1 MKNKKSILNIL
12 ILLLI
17 TGFVLYFSLKD
28 DFHNIVHEIL
38 TLNPFWFLLA
48 IFLVICYWLFKTIEV
63 HHVICD
69 FKPDYSFKQTLR
81 LTLSTQFFNA
91 ITPFASGGQPFQI
104 YMLNKS
110 GVKLTDSTNIIIQNF
125 IVYQIPLVFLG
136 LLAIISNHF
145 GHFFKEASLLKYLVT
160 LGFMINTLVIVGL
173 FIIAFA
179 QKTNKRIMH
188 VIIRLLGKM
197 HIIKNGE
204 QKQNEFDEYI
214 NRFHAGA
221 KLLFQNRRQFISSI
235 LYNLIALICLYLI
248 PLALLFAMGDYTS
261 MSAFQVLVTS
271 AYVMLIGSFV
281 PIPGGTGGLEYGFIA
296 FFGNFVA
303 GSKLNAVM
311 LLWRAITYYFGLI
324 VGGVAFNIKERQKK

>member
-1 MKNKKSILNIL
+1 MKNKKSILNIF

-28 DFHNIVHEIL
+28 DFHNIIHEII
-38 TLNPFWFLLA
+38 TLNPIWFLIA
-48 IFLVICYWLFKTIEV
+48 IFFVCCYWIFKAVEV
-63 HHVICD
+63 HQVIRD
-69 FKPDYSFKQTLR
+69 FKPDYTFKQTLR

-125 IVYQIPLVFLG
+125 IVYQIPLVCLG
-136 LLAIISNHF
+136 VFAIISNQF
-145 GHFFKEASLLKYLVT
+145 CHFFKEVNFLKYLVT
-160 LGFMINTLVIVGL
+160 LGFIINTLVIVGL

-179 QKTNKRIMH
+179 KKINKKI
-188 VIIRLLGKM
+188 M
-197 HIIKNGE
+197 HIIVHILGKCHILKNPD
-204 QKQNEFDEYI
+204 QRQQEFEEYI

-221 KLLFQNRRQFISSI
+221 KLLFKNRKQFLSSI
-235 LYNLIALICLYLI
+235 FYNLIALICLYLT
-248 PLALLFAMGDYTS
+248 PLALLFAMGDYAS
-261 MSAFQVLVTS
+261 MNVFNVLVTS

-296 FFGNFVA
+296 FFGNFVV
-303 GSKLNAVM
+303 GSKLHAVM
-311 LLWRAITYYFGLI
+311 LLWRAITYYLGLV
-324 VGGVAFNIKERQKK
+324 VGAVAFNIKERKK

>member
-1 MKNKKSILNIL
+1 MKNKKSIINIL

-28 DFHNIVHEIL
+28 DFENIIHEII
-38 TLNPFWFLLA
+38 TLNPLWLLVA
-48 IFLVICYWLFKTIEV
+48 IFLIVCYWLFKAIEV

-69 FKPDYSFKQTLR
+69 FKPDYTFKQTLR

-136 LLAIISNHF
+136 LVAIISNYF
-145 GHFFKEASLLKYLVT
+145 GHFFKEVHLLKYLVT
-160 LGFMINTLVIVGL
+160 IGFIINTLVIVGL

-179 QKTNKRIMH
+179 KKTNKRIMH
-188 VIIRLLGKM
+188 VLIRLLSKL
-197 HIIKNGE
+197 HLIKSKE
-204 QKQNEFDEYI
+204 QKETQFEEYI

-221 KLLFQNRRQFISSI
+221 KLLFHNRKQFIASI

-248 PLALLFAMGDYTS
+248 PIALLFAMGDYTS
-261 MSAFQVLVTS
+261 MNAFQVLITS

-296 FFGNFVA
+296 FFGNFVV
-303 GSKLNAVM
+303 GSKLSAVM

-324 VGGVAFNIKERQKK
+324 VGAIAFNFKGREIK

>member
-1 MKNKKSILNIL
+1 MKDKKSIFNII

-17 TGFVLYFSLKD
+17 TGIVLYFSLKD
-28 DFHNIVHEIL
+28 DFYNIVHEII
-38 TLNPFWFLLA
+38 TLNPFWFFVA
-48 IFLVICYWLFKTIEV
+48 IFLVICYWLFKAIEV

-69 FKPDYSFKQTLR
+69 FKPDYTFKQTLR

-136 LLAIISNHF
+136 LLAIVSNYF

-160 LGFMINTLVIVGL
+160 LGFIINTLVIVGL

-179 QKTNKRIMH
+179 KKTNKRIMH
-188 VIIRLLGKM
+188 VIIRLLAKM
-197 HIIKNGE
+197 HIIKNSE

-221 KLLFQNRRQFISSI
+221 KLLFQNRKQFISSI
-235 LYNLIALICLYLI
+235 LYNLIALVCLYLI
-248 PLALLFAMGDYTS
+248 PLALLFAMRDYTS

-296 FFGNFVA
+296 FFGNFVV

-324 VGGVAFNIKERQKK
+324 VGGIAFNIKER